1 MRSEG
6 VTEFGGWPRPPR
18 WVWVVAGFAAVAVL
32 AGVVVARTGP
42 RHAAPSSPATA
53 TAPVRGGGI
62 PAEGSVAL
70 WPPAPSVCGSTV
82 FGVAF
87 SPNGKPLA
95 SGSGDGTVRLWN
107 LASGCGDGAVRTDR
121 RSR

>member
-1 MRSEG
+1 
-6 VTEFGGWPRPPR
+6 
-18 WVWVVAGFAAVAVL
+18 
-32 AGVVVARTGP
+32 
-42 RHAAPSSPATA
+42 
-53 TAPVRGGGI
+53 
-62 PAEGSVAL
+62 
-70 WPPAPSVCGSTV
+70 V

-107 LASGCGDGAVRTDR
+107 LASGSGDGTVRLWNSATGRPVATLQTGTGPSTGPWAVAFSPSGKLLASGCGDGAVRTDR